1 MCCPGLMQAGH
12 WEAVSSPLGLVS
24 NIVNFICHL
33 ITSVGYYSLLLSSA
47 RQILLVPLLWALDM
61 AQGQQAQAAPR
72 GKRRC
77 ALTFLQPSSAS
88 CLLGPPTQ
96 LPSFLP
102 KHCLPGVLTDGLAL
116 TPYSWLQPQLPHP
129 SGPRSVLP
137 PACPPPPHC
146 GICPLLTEAVLTLRA
161 ATLQVHAT
169 YTVMHGGCL
178 ATQGS
183 ACPSLP
189 PRWASDL
196 DWEVKGVISCL
207 VPVITLMYYL
217 APQKR

>member
-1 MCCPGLMQAGH
+1 M
-12 WEAVSSPLGLVS
+12 GLVS

-33 ITSVGYYSLLLSSA
+33 ITSVGYCSFLLSSA

-77 ALTFLQPSSAS
+77 ALTFGQPFL
-88 CLLGPPTQ
+88 CF
-96 LPSFLP
+96 LPSWPTHLDPFLP

-116 TPYSWLQPQLPHP
+116 TPNSWLQPQLPHP
-129 SGPRSVLP
+129 SGPWSVLP
-137 PACPPPPHC
+137 TACPPPPHCGCC

-161 ATLQVHAT
+161 ATRQVHAT

-183 ACPSLP
+183 ACLSLP
-189 PRWASDL
+189 PCWASDL